1 MAIFYSERDFWT
13 TDPPLIPRSFWMI
26 PYTDTLKK
34 KHPCIHGYYKGDFKY
49 LYIQLK
55 TFWSIHMIIW
65 VKETLTV
72 FKWVI
77 EQKIKLDFNAFFVQ
91 SPRRKGVSGNHL
103 MVESCCTK
111 TWSIHAQLGYFKF
124 AYLVGLVLRH
134 FHWWV
139 IFKFL
144 LRISNINQT

>member
-1 MAIFYSERDFWT
+1 MYSWKHS
-13 TDPPLIPRSFWMI
+13 DP
-26 PYTDTLKK
+26 YNT
-34 KHPCIHGYYKGDFKY
+34 
-49 LYIQLK
+49 
-55 TFWSIHMIIW
+55 IIW
-65 VKETLTV
+65 AKENLTV

-111 TWSIHAQLGYFKF
+111 TWSIHAQLGHFKF
-124 AYLVGLVLRH
+124 VYVLRH
-134 FHWWV
+134 FHWCV

-144 LRISNINQT
+144 LRISNLISTKSAAVATFVKARRQMSVDTLPLVSRSNPGAAAFAFAKLRKRDFRRLHPQVRG